1 MQSAGKCP
9 KSDHTTALEEFLY
22 HVEGKTQD
30 TCRYLL
36 DAVHL
41 GNEVLKAAHGEI
53 NTRQIFQWLTL
64 DF

>member
-1 MQSAGKCP
+1 M
-9 KSDHTTALEEFLY
+9 
-22 HVEGKTQD
+22 EGKTKD

-36 DAVHL
+36 DAVYL
-41 GNEVLKAAHGEI
+41 GNEVLNAAHGEI